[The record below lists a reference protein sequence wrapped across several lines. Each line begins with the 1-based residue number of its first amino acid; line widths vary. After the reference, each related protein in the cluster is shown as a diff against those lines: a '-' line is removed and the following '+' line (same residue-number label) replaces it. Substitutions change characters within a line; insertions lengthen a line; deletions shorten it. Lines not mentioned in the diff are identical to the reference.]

1 MLSINETAQ
10 VRKGCWLCLLLFL
23 LSLFA
28 SRVWSQSE
36 SEYLD
41 SLKGEASN
49 LTLDLEAR
57 PAAQLSTQDGDA
69 ELPKNTSGS
78 NAGAIKELIPGL
90 TVEQFEQLLK
100 NNYMGSYLFYSR
112 LDDRAKKEAYDFYLN
127 NPDSKTLRE
136 KILQLNKQ

>member
-1 MLSINETAQ
+1 M
-10 VRKGCWLCLLLFL
+10 LLFL

-28 SRVWSQSE
+28 GSLWSQSE
-36 SEYLD
+36 SEYLN

-57 PAAQLSTQDGDA
+57 PTAQLSTQDRDT
-69 ELPKNTSGS
+69 ELSGNTSGS

-90 TVEQFEQLLK
+90 TVEQFEQILK

-112 LDDRAKKEAYDFYLN
+112 LDDEDKMQVYGFYLN
-127 NPDSKTLRE
+127 NPDSKKLRE
-136 KILQLNKQ
+136 KILQLNKK